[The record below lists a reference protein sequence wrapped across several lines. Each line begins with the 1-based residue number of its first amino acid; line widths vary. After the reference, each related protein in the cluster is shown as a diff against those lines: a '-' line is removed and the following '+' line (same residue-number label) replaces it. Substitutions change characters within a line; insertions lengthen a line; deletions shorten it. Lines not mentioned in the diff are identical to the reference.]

1 MTHDEFKL
9 FCSKLENLASPLL
22 TAVKDRATEIL
33 RERAEVEVG
42 GTMPAMLEEE
52 RSAGRLA
59 GIKAYMNRTG
69 AVLAAAISRW
79 NFEHSRPK

>member
-9 FCSKLENLASPLL
+9 FCSKLENLATPIL
-22 TAVKDRATEIL
+22 TAVKDRAAEIL
-33 RERAEVEVG
+33 RERAAVEAG
-42 GTMPAMLEEE
+42 GAMPAMLEEE

-69 AVLAAAISRW
+69 VVLAAAISRW
-79 NFEHSRPK
+79 NFEHNRPE